1 MKTINNCFKNVFKWN
16 FSQLLKAVLGIFIFA
31 FALNI
36 FIIPMGLYNGGIL
49 GLAQLIRTL
58 LIDSLNLNINFDIAG
73 LLNFVINVPLFILAY
88 KSISKTFFSRTLF
101 CVTIQ
106 TLFLTFIPTFNEP
119 IITDML
125 TSVLIGGILAGVG
138 SGMAL
143 SAGASTG
150 GTDIIGIAL
159 SQRNRNFSVGKFGL
173 AFNVV
178 IYAICGAMSGLATMI
193 YSILF
198 SVFATFMVD
207 RTHEQNICS
216 TAIIFTKKKPNK
228 IVDFVQNELDRGAT
242 TWEANGE
249 YKDTK
254 TYITYLVLSKYE
266 LQRLERNLP
275 DLDQNAFMVKTD
287 GVGIDGNFKKKL

>member
-1 MKTINNCFKNVFKWN
+1 MNKLDDTFNNIFKWN
-16 FSQLLKAVLGIFIFA
+16 FSQLFRAILGIFIFC
-31 FALNI
+31 FSLNI

-49 GLAQLIRTL
+49 GLAQLIRTVL
-58 LIDSLNLNINFDIAG
+58 VDTLNLNITFDIAG
-73 LLNFVINVPLFILAY
+73 VLNFLINVPLFILAY
-88 KSISKTFFSRTLF
+88 KYIGKTFFSRTLL

-106 TLFLTFIPTFNEP
+106 TLFLTFIPTL
-119 IITDML
+119 TDPVVSDLL

-138 SGMAL
+138 TGMAL

-150 GTDIIGIAL
+150 GTDIIGIAI

-173 AFNVV
+173 LFNGV
-178 IYAICGAMSGLATMI
+178 IYIICGVLYGLGTMI

-198 SVFATFMVD
+198 SVFAMFMVD
-207 RTHEQNICS
+207 KTHEQNICS
-216 TAIIFTKKKPNK
+216 TAIIFTKKKPDK
-228 IVDFVQNELDRGAT
+228 IVDFVQKDLDRGAT

-254 TYITYLVLSKYE
+254 TYITYLVLSKFE

-275 DLDQNAFMVKTD
+275 SLDKNAFMVKTH
-287 GVGIDGNFKKKL
+287 GVLIDGKFQKKL

>member
-1 MKTINNCFKNVFKWN
+1 MNKINSIFKWN
-16 FSQLLKAVLGIFIFA
+16 YMQVFKAVLGIFIFC

-49 GLAQLIRTL
+49 GLAQLIRTII
-58 LIDSLNLNINFDIAG
+58 IDNLNIKVNFDIAG

-88 KSISKTFFSRTLF
+88 KNISKTFFSRTLF

-106 TLFLTFIPTFNEP
+106 TIFLTCIPNLSVP
-119 IITDML
+119 VVDDML

-159 SQRNRNFSVGKFGL
+159 SQKNRNFSVGKFGL
-173 AFNVV
+173 IFNLV
-178 IYAICGAMSGLATMI
+178 IYAICGVMSGLSTMI
-193 YSILF
+193 YSILY

-216 TAIIFTKKKPNK
+216 TAIIFTKKKPSK
-228 IVDFVQNELDRGAT
+228 IVDFVKNELDRGAT

-275 DLDQNAFMVKTD
+275 DLDSNAFMVKTD
-287 GVGIDGNFKKKL
+287 GVGIEGRFKKKL

>member
-1 MKTINNCFKNVFKWN
+1 MSKVTSMFKWN
-16 FSQLLKAVLGIFIFA
+16 FSQLLKAILGIFIFC
-31 FALNI
+31 FALNV

-49 GLAQLIRTL
+49 GLAQLIRTIL
-58 LIDSLNLNINFDIAG
+58 LDNLNINISFDIAG
-73 LLNFVINVPLFILAY
+73 ALNFIINVPLFILAY
-88 KSISKTFFSRTLF
+88 KNISKTFFSRTLF

-106 TLFLTFIPTFNEP
+106 TLFLTFIPTLNVP
-119 IITDML
+119 IVSDML
-125 TSVLIGGILAGVG
+125 TSVLIGGILAGIG
-138 SGMAL
+138 TGMAL

-159 SQRNRNFSVGKFGL
+159 SQKNRNFSVGKFGL

-178 IYAICGAMSGLATMI
+178 IYAVCGIMYGLSTMI
-193 YSILF
+193 YSILY

-207 RTHEQNICS
+207 KTHEQNICS
-216 TAIIFTKKKPNK
+216 TAIIFTKKKPDK
-228 IVDFVQNELDRGAT
+228 IVDFVKDELDRGAT

-275 DLDQNAFMVKTD
+275 DLDSNAFMVKTD
-287 GVGIDGNFKKKL
+287 GVGIEGRFKKKL